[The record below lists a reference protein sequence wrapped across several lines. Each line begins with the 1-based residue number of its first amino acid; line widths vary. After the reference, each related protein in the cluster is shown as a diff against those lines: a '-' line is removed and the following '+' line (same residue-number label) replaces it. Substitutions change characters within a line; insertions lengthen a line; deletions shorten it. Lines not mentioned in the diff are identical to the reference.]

1 MNAVILT
8 GASRGLGLA
17 LATDLALA
25 GTTVVGVARKESEGW
40 CALAARCPGSVHF
53 IAADLSSAGA
63 LSALM
68 PAALAALSGQRLRT
82 LALINNAGVVTPV
95 ARVGEADPAQTA
107 AALHINL
114 LAPMVLTGDFIRL
127 SEGLADDRRVLNI
140 SSGAAVKTLPGW
152 AVYGATKAGLDHYT
166 RHVAAEAAQRGKGLR
181 VVSLYPGV
189 VDTDMQATI
198 RSSDPDAFPDRPA
211 FEALKR
217 DGGLASPADTARRIA
232 TYLFAPSFGSTPVD
246 DIRTASA

>member
-68 PAALAALSGQRLRT
+68 PAAPRKPPLRSLVSFSNTQRTCACRLRP
-82 LALINNAGVVTPV
+82 LV
-95 ARVGEADPAQTA
+95 
-107 AALHINL
+107 
-114 LAPMVLTGDFIRL
+114 
-127 SEGLADDRRVLNI
+127 
-140 SSGAAVKTLPGW
+140 
-152 AVYGATKAGLDHYT
+152 
-166 RHVAAEAAQRGKGLR
+166 
-181 VVSLYPGV
+181 
-189 VDTDMQATI
+189 
-198 RSSDPDAFPDRPA
+198 
-211 FEALKR
+211 
-217 DGGLASPADTARRIA
+217 LASS
-232 TYLFAPSFGSTPVD
+232 LSTV
-246 DIRTASA
+246 